1 MKTPDIVVVGG
12 GVMGSALAYF
22 LAVRG
27 AAARAIVVE
36 RDPTYARA
44 SSALSAS
51 GIRQQ
56 YSTAINIALSRFGVG
71 FLRDMG
77 QLLKVDGDA
86 PSASF
91 REGGY
96 LYLASEAGRDVLE
109 ANHALQRSEGVDVAL
124 LDPAAL
130 QARFPWLSTDGVV
143 LGSLGQSGEGWFDG
157 YGLLQ
162 ALRRKAKAL
171 GVTFVTDEVTGLDMQ
186 GGRVRAARLAS
197 GTSLPCEV
205 LVNAAGPHARIVA
218 EMAGATLP
226 VEARRRTVFVL
237 SCPEA
242 LPGCPLVID
251 PSGIWFRPEG
261 NQFLA
266 GFSPPGADAET
277 FDLDVEHDMFEALV
291 WPALAER
298 VPAFERLRVAGAW
311 AGHYEYNTVD
321 QNGLVGPH
329 PDVPNMLLA
338 NGFSG
343 HGLQQSPAVGRALAE
358 LILDGRYVS
367 IDLAPLS
374 PARLAEGRPLVERNV
389 I

>member
-1 MKTPDIVVVGG
+1 MKTPDIVIVGG
-12 GVMGSALAYF
+12 GVMGCALAYF
-22 LAVRG
+22 LGLRG

-36 RDPTYARA
+36 RDPTYAKA

-56 YSTAINIALSRFGVG
+56 YSTAINIALSRFGVA

-77 QLLKVDGDA
+77 RLLEVDGDA
-86 PSASF
+86 PSAGL

-96 LYLASEAGRDVLE
+96 LYLASEAGRAALE
-109 ANHALQRSEGVDVAL
+109 ANHRLQRSEGVDVAL
-124 LDPAAL
+124 LDPLAL
-130 QARFPWLSTDGVV
+130 QARFPWLSTEGIV
-143 LGSLGQSGEGWFDG
+143 LGSLGLSGEGWFDG

-162 ALRRKAKAL
+162 ALKRKAKAL
-171 GVTFVTDEVTGLDMQ
+171 GVTFVTDEVVGLEVD
-186 GGRVRAARLAS
+186 GRRVRAARLAS
-197 GTSLPCEV
+197 GTTLSCDV
-205 LVNAAGPHARIVA
+205 LVNAAGPHARRIA
-218 EMAGATLP
+218 EMAGAPLP

-266 GFSPPGADAET
+266 GFSPPGEDAET
-277 FDLDVEHDMFEALV
+277 FDLEIEHEMFEALV

-311 AGHYEYNTVD
+311 AGHYEYNTLD

-343 HGLQQSPAVGRALAE
+343 HGLQQSPAVGRALSE
-358 LILDGRYVS
+358 LILDGRYAT

-374 PARLAEGRPLVERNV
+374 PARFSEGRPLVERNV